1 MLARSKLNRTESKIS
16 KALTDNEISH
26 EEFETLIN
34 EEKKY
39 RELKARI
46 KMMNSQRSNAEK
58 VNLIEEGKKTAINEV
73 IKRNELLIT
82 IWNNIFNL
90 VSIKRKSYC
99 LNCRKN
105 TDNMN
110 QKQVMVRQCYYQNVQ
125 YAIVKN
131 PDLLKIKKQK
141 DYLAI

>member
-82 IWNNIFNL
+82 I
-90 VSIKRKSYC
+90 
-99 LNCRKN
+99 
-105 TDNMN
+105 
-110 QKQVMVRQCYYQNVQ
+110 
-125 YAIVKN
+125 
-131 PDLLKIKKQK
+131 
-141 DYLAI
+141 